1 MDSIDKQILML
12 LQVNARITIKE
23 ISEKLGLTKT
33 PIFERIK
40 KLERKGI
47 ISSYN
52 TILDNRKID
61 KGLIVYINVLLNNHT
76 KLTIDE
82 FKQKIALYDE
92 VLECYYISGNADFL
106 LKVYCKDMDDY
117 RKFIETKFSVLNQVN
132 QFYSSFVLEE
142 SKNERIF
149 VLK

>member
-52 TILDNRKID
+52 TTLEKKKID
-61 KGLIVYINVLLNNHT
+61 KGLIV
-76 KLTIDE
+76 
-82 FKQKIALYDE
+82 
-92 VLECYYISGNADFL
+92 
-106 LKVYCKDMDDY
+106 
-117 RKFIETKFSVLNQVN
+117 
-132 QFYSSFVLEE
+132 
-142 SKNERIF
+142 
-149 VLK
+149 